1 MSANTSAPESFKK
14 RRYNKKSIRTIVR
27 IDHFFAGSL
36 LPDGAQDQTDATK
49 ERRKDAEHGKGG
61 GRYDVNVRAEE
72 NGDHQSQCD
81 KGKQD
86 LGDLPRAE
94 DEKEKAD
101 RPSHQKRRTGAEGT
115 DAGKQVVPHADPGEE
130 KDSSHCGEQDSGIE
144 CA

>member
-1 MSANTSAPESFKK
+1 MRILPLPNRLKKDAITKSRSAQSCG
-14 RRYNKKSIRTIVR
+14 SII
-27 IDHFFAGSL
+27 FFAGSL

-49 ERRKDAEHGKGG
+49 EQRKDAEHGKGG
-61 GRYDVNVRAEE
+61 GGYDVNVRAEE

-94 DEKEKAD
+94 DEQEKAD
-101 RPSHQKRRTGAEGT
+101 RPSHQKRRAGAEST

-130 KDSSHCGEQDSGIE
+130 KDSSHCGEQYSGIE